1 MGFITKKYETD
12 EGAIINLRMSEEY
25 AAVAANTEPA
35 GPVSLSIYAKKSKT
49 NREFGLRPRG
59 VRISVSGEVTVG
71 DSTRNVKVFA
81 FLPIL
86 TPTVFDSNTFDPD
99 QTVTI
104 NGVAWKIQSRVQE
117 DF

>member
-1 MGFITKKYETD
+1 MAFTTRKYETD

-35 GPVSLSIYAKKSKT
+35 GAVTLSIYAKKSKT

-59 VRISVSGEVTVG
+59 VRIAVTGEVTVG

-86 TPTVFDSNTFDPD
+86 TPTVFDSNAFDPG
-99 QTVTI
+99 QTVAI
-104 NGVAWKIQSRVQE
+104 DGVTWTVQSRVQE